1 MSDTYPDAAGPVKK
15 KFPYSLF
22 DCSSGSGG
30 CMGGGCEGFIGMV
43 IGAIVL
49 GLVVVN
55 IYAISG
61 LYYDLKEMILEIW
74 YNERIVTT
82 VLALLVSVA
91 AVAALC
97 YFLAPIVL
105 PILAGIATSIASG
118 SIPWVNLFI
127 ISAVITS
134 LPLVVKAV
142 REFFNFIDRCFN
154 GGKDS
159 SFKGTTFED
168 VANKTSSIALI
179 GESEKI
185 LALRKEAREEKK
197 AQEDN
202 LSYKPI

>member
-1 MSDTYPDAAGPVKK
+1 MNNKKSDLAVSVDK
-15 KFPYSLF
+15 KFPYNLGF
-22 DCSSGSGG
+22 DSSSGFGG
-30 CMGGGCEGFIGMV
+30 CMGSGCEGFMV
-43 IGAIVL
+43 MVAGAIVL

-82 VLALLVSVA
+82 ALALLISVA

-105 PILAGIATSIASG
+105 PIIASIASFT
-118 SIPWVNLFI
+118 VAKFLI
-127 ISAVITS
+127 ISAVIPS
-134 LPLVVKAV
+134 LALVVKAV

-159 SFKGTTFED
+159 SFKGTSFED

-179 GESEKI
+179 GESGE
-185 LALRKEAREEKK
+185 LLTFRERLRSDKDLEVKTPYR
-197 AQEDN
+197 Q
-202 LSYKPI
+202 I